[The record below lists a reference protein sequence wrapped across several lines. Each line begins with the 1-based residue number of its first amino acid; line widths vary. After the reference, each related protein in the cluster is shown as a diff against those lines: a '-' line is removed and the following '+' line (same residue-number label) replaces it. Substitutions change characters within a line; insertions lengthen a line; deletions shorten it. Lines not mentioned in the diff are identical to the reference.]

1 MIYKINRAF
10 VKIVKKRREKMEVWV
25 VFGIG
30 LFLRGFLGV
39 FAMGLLF
46 MARER

>member
-1 MIYKINRAF
+1 MIYKINRTF

-30 LFLRGFLGV
+30 FFLGGFLGV